1 MGIEVAVA
9 ALLQI
14 VSVAAAAVAVAV
26 AVAVT
31 EHAVDFAAEHVAGAG
46 TVDDF
51 VVATEPKLE
60 KNKVN

>member
-14 VSVAAAAVAVAV
+14 VSVAAAV